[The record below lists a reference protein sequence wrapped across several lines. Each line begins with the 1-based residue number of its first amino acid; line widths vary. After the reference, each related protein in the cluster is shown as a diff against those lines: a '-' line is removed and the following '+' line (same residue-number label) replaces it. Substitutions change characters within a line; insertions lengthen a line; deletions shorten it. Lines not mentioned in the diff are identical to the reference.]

1 MKIDHFEVSLRNG
14 IVIVTSKKNVTLEN
28 LIEMKEI
35 LEASTGNTYSYGMY
49 RNILG
54 YYDGYDFINNTFI
67 YCGSMNEKTNIQK
80 ILNYASKKI
89 ENSSS

>member
-14 IVIVTSKKNVTLEN
+14 IVIVTSKKNVTLED

-54 YYDGYDFINNTFI
+54 YYD
-67 YCGSMNEKTNIQK
+67 
-80 ILNYASKKI
+80 
-89 ENSSS
+89 